1 MRRPHRPLLALLLA
15 LLLVGLGGLA
25 ACGSDDGDDE
35 ADDSGTTETSE
46 VFDPDAADGDD
57 GDETTTTEDDD
68 SGSSG
73 SGSDD
78 CQPEEGEENE
88 ASAIRQVIECLD
100 PDLAE
105 PANSVSTGGEPVTS
119 VYVEGD
125 IAEPDA
131 VPLCELVSDAAYGPV
146 GVDPDATIEIATRST
161 DGDDE
166 PRIIATRDGEDG
178 DCEAA

>member
-1 MRRPHRPLLALLLA
+1 MRRPPRPLVAFLLA

-46 VFDPDAADGDD
+46 VFDPDAGTGGDD
-57 GDETTTTEDDD
+57 DTTTTEDDD
-68 SGSSG
+68 GGSSG
-73 SGSDD
+73 SGD
-78 CQPEEGEENE
+78 CQPEPGEDNE
-88 ASAIRQVIECLD
+88 ASAIRQVIDCLD

-105 PANSVSTGGEPVTS
+105 PANSVSTSGDPVTS

-131 VPLCELVSDAAYGPV
+131 VALCELIAEAAYGPV
-146 GVDPDATIEIATRST
+146 GVDADAGIEIATRST

-166 PRIIATRDGEDG
+166 PRVIATRDGEDG